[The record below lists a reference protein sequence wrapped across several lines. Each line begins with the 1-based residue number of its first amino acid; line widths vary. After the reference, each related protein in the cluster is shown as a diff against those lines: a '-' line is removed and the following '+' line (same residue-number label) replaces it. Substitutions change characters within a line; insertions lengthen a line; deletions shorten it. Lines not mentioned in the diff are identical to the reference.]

1 MADYGYARVSTVE
14 QNEARQLATFYD
26 EYNIDK
32 DHIFIDK
39 CSGKNADRPALKKML
54 ETLQPGDRLIVKE
67 FARLGRNTIDL
78 LQITDSLTAK
88 QIDIVSDKEKIDT
101 TTSTGRFMLTV
112 IAAMAQFE
120 RAMILERQKEGI
132 ELAKKEKKYTG
143 RKPIEVDKELVRMT
157 CEQYI
162 EGKITSGKACKL
174 ITYTDRTGQV
184 KNISTSK
191 FYKLLDEY
199 MLENNIKRYTYL
211 RNVDDPEVDDGK

>member
-1 MADYGYARVSTVE
+1 MADYGYARVSTAE

-112 IAAMAQFE
+112 IAGMAQFE

-132 ELAKKEKKYTG
+132 ALAKKEKKYTG

-162 EGKITSGKACKL
+162 DGKITSGKACKL

-199 MLENNIKRYTYL
+199 MMENNIKRYTYL
-211 RNVDDPEVDDGK
+211 RNVDDHEEDDGK

>member
-112 IAAMAQFE
+112 IAGMAQFE

-174 ITYTDRTGQV
+174 ITYTDRTGQT
-184 KNISTSK
+184 KSISTSK

-211 RNVDDPEVDDGK
+211 RNIDDPEEDDGK